1 MKARKHIQKFFLKT
15 WDATGILVAFWPN
28 SKSTNAQ
35 NLKIAESIYNK
46 NVKNGHLEL
55 TDAETIYQYIKKLD
69 LDYDK
74 DSLVLCEFDKN
85 DNLIENIFSDK
96 INTSYEKAGS
106 ELRFYFN
113 GMSNLAF
120 TVTLKTNS
128 IFKKLLW
135 WILIAILGIGVF
147 CLVDRYLDLQKARE
161 ENRQHEKELLD
172 SIEQARLQKAD
183 LSAKL
188 DSVIALQI
196 GANEELSTSKV
207 SVTRKQEEI
216 DSMTRA
222 LHEKEE
228 ELEVLK
234 QQVKS
239 TPRKQT
245 VASPQKQKNQQAG
258 KPARVTRNK
267 KEENF
272 KALVDRGN
280 QYARS
285 YQYKRSESDRVQ
297 AIRCYEKALEIRSD
311 KDIQEKL
318 SKLQKK

>member
-1 MKARKHIQKFFLKT
+1 MKVRKHIQKFFLKT
-15 WDATGILVAFWPN
+15 WDATGILVAFCPI

-35 NLKIAESIYNK
+35 NLKIAESIYNR
-46 NVKNGHLEL
+46 NIKNGHLGL

-74 DSLVLCEFDKN
+74 DSLVLCEFNKN
-85 DNLIENIFSDK
+85 DNLIENIFGDK

-128 IFKKLLW
+128 IFQKLLW
-135 WILIAILGIGVF
+135 WIVIAILGIGVL

-161 ENRQHEKELLD
+161 ENRQHEN

-196 GANEELSTSKV
+196 GANEELSKSKV

-216 DSMTRA
+216 DSVTRA
-222 LHEKEE
+222 LHDKEE
-228 ELEVLK
+228 ELEALK

-239 TPRKQT
+239 TPKKHT
-245 VASPQKQKNQQAG
+245 DAPPQKQKTQQAA
-258 KPARVTRNK
+258 KPAKVTRNK

-311 KDIQEKL
+311 KDIHEKL

>member
-1 MKARKHIQKFFLKT
+1 MNAKKHLQKFFLRT
-15 WDATGILVAFWPN
+15 WDSTGILVAFWPN

-55 TDAETIYQYIKKLD
+55 TDAETIYQHIKKLD
-69 LDYDK
+69 FDYDK

-85 DNLIENIFSDK
+85 DNLIENIFGDK

-128 IFKKLLW
+128 IPKKLLY
-135 WILIAILGIGVF
+135 WILIIVMSIGVF
-147 CLVDRYLDLQKARE
+147 CLIDRYLGLQKARE

-172 SIEQARLQKAD
+172 SIEQARLQQAD
-183 LSAKL
+183 LNAKL
-188 DSVIALQI
+188 DSVTELQI
-196 GANEELSTSKV
+196 GANEELVTSKA
-207 SVTRKQEEI
+207 SVTRMQEER
-216 DSMTRA
+216 DSITRA

-228 ELEVLK
+228 ELEALK

-239 TPRKQT
+239 TPKKQT
-245 VASPQKQKNQQAG
+245 VTTSQKPKSKQAA
-258 KPARVTRNK
+258 KPANVTGNK
-267 KEENF
+267 KEDNF

-280 QYARS
+280 QFARS

-311 KDIQEKL
+311 RDIQDKL